1 MSIAFIHNKRPGVAV
16 FVPVPHEHSYTT
28 EVIPPTCTER
38 GYTTHTCK
46 CGDSYK
52 SDYVDA
58 LGHTF
63 GEKWHSDEN
72 GHWHICSV
80 CGEKSEV
87 IEHLAGAEAT
97 TDTPQTC
104 VVCGYVIVP
113 ALHAHAYSDWET
125 VVAATCT
132 TAGQKRRS
140 CPCGA
145 IETMEVPALGHN
157 ITSTVTEPPTCAKVG
172 WRWNWCTRC
181 DYAHYSPIETVA
193 HTEETI
199 NAVPATCT
207 ESGSSAGSKCAVCNS
222 FLKEPETI
230 LPYGH
235 NLDGSWRWSFTYH
248 WKHCT
253 RCATTEMSTGWH
265 TPVYSP
271 SVDDYYCE
279 VCGAPTDSTGTAY
292 YTNYAYSSNFDRQGG
307 I

>member
-1 MSIAFIHNKRPGVAV
+1 MAIAFIHNKRPGVAV

-28 EVIPPTCTER
+28 KVTPPTCTER
-38 GYTTHTCK
+38 GYTTYTCK
-46 CGDSYK
+46 CGDSYV
-52 SDYVDA
+52 SNYVPA
-58 LGHTF
+58 LGHNF
-63 GEKWHSDEN
+63 SGEWHSDES
-72 GHWHICSV
+72 GHWHTCSR

-97 TDTPQTC
+97 TETPQIC
-104 VVCGYVIVP
+104 VVCEYVIVP
-113 ALHAHAYSDWET
+113 ALHTHAYSDWET

-157 ITSTVTEPPTCAKVG
+157 ITSTVTEPPTCAKIG

-207 ESGSSAGSKCAVCNS
+207 ESGSTAGSKCAVCNT

-235 NLDGSWRWSFTYH
+235 AYRELGSLYKEAT
-248 WKHCT
+248 CT
-253 RCATTEMSTGWH
+253 EDAVYYGKCVRCGIESHDENDTLTKAYTATGHKWVPVGTST
-265 TPVYSP
+265 VCE
-271 SVDDYYCE
+271 YC
-279 VCGAPTDSTGTAY
+279 
-292 YTNYAYSSNFDRQGG
+292 G
-307 I
+307 IVKT